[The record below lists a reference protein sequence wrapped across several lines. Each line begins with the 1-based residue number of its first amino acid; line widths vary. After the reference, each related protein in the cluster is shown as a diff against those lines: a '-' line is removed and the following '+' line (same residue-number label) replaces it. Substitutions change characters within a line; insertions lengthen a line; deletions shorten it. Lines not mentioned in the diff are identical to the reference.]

1 MLLTDIAVFFV
12 RNHHVRRQT
21 VGERTDFTRGTAGGR
36 LTGQRERTAAWLGDF
51 TGQQVQVIDQ
61 VVGPHAAGMLVEAH
75 RPVGDDFFLRIGIQL
90 RQLFQLIF
98 RYAGHFGGFIQR
110 VLGNKGFVVLKA
122 HRLRG
127 IGSRV
132 FRRFFQRMGWT
143 QTVTDVRHTFTQIN
157 VLAKEILVD
166 RIVLNDV
173 VSDVVEDHQ
182 IGLRREDHAVIRQ
195 LKAAVLESGEHRDIN
210 IGIGQTT
217 VGDARPQD
225 RVHLRHIR
233 APQDESICM
242 LDIVIAAHRFI
253 HTKGTH
259 KADYR

>member
-1 MLLTDIAVFFV
+1 M
-12 RNHHVRRQT
+12 
-21 VGERTDFTRGTAGGR
+21 GECTDFTRGAAGGR
-36 LTGQRERTAAWLGDF
+36 LAGQRERATAWLGDF
-51 TGQQVQVIDQ
+51 ASQQVQVIDQ
-61 VVGPHAAGMLVEAH
+61 VVGPHAAGVLVKAH

-110 VLGNKGFVVLKA
+110 VLSNEGFVILKA
-122 HRLRG
+122 HRFRG

-143 QTVTDVRHTFTQIN
+143 QTVADVRHAFTQVN
-157 VLAKEILVD
+157 VLAKEILVN

-173 VSDVVEDHQ
+173 VRDVVEDHQ
-182 IGLRREDHAVIRQ
+182 IGLRREDHTVIRQ
-195 LKAAVLESGEHRDIN
+195 LKAAVLEGGENRDVN
-210 IGIGQTT
+210 IRIGQTT

-233 APQDESICM
+233 APQDEGIGM
-242 LDIVIAAHRFI
+242 FDIVIAAHRFI
-253 HTKGTH
+253 HTEGTH